1 MVQFDTSASSDDTP
15 HNHQNI
21 NTTDGLKSRTESY
34 CENFVTVVDEN
45 ISSQIISQ
53 FASRIVSNK
62 RALVITILDCP
73 DKTLFGDSS
82 SRNSL

>member
-1 MVQFDTSASSDDTP
+1 MVRFDTSASSDDTS

-34 CENFVTVVDEN
+34 FENFVTVVDEN

-62 RALVITILDCP
+62 RALVILDFP
-73 DKTLFGDSS
+73 DRTLFGDSS
-82 SRNSL
+82 NRNSL